1 MKLAEELA
9 VLCRYQLC
17 LFCYDRIKTE
27 CGNLCP
33 GCRTEYSSE
42 KELQKKPDAR
52 QQKGSH
58 SGPGSTEQS
67 PQKHSPNAH
76 RLALPAGKALHAS
89 PGNRSRAAPAQ
100 AIPIPLPP
108 PPPPPPPAARHT
120 QQWPQ
125 QGSQSE
131 AAESLHASSGSSAPS
146 PSAQAARKGHPGTAT
161 VAVPVRRRNQAVQ
174 QKQDAQPATVPLHAS
189 QPEAHSS
196 GSSRPELGA
205 GSSSQEGSRVA
216 MQNGVHPPPPRW
228 PNASAADVNR
238 VSAAAAAVCESWRLQ
253 KKRQGPAA
261 PDHEVCPHICLQMCC
276 ARDALLAC
284 LLAASSHAQSRC
296 QVKRAQDRI

>member
-1 MKLAEELA
+1 M
-9 VLCRYQLC
+9 LCRYQLC

-52 QQKGSH
+52 QQKASH

-76 RLALPAGKALHAS
+76 RLASPAGKALHAS
-89 PGNRSRAAPAQ
+89 PGSRSRAAPAQ
-100 AIPIPLPP
+100 AIPIP
-108 PPPPPPPAARHT
+108 PPPPPPAARQA

-146 PSAQAARKGHPGTAT
+146 PSAQAPRKGHPGTAT
-161 VAVPVRRRNQAVQ
+161 VAVPVRRRGQAVH
-174 QKQDAQPATVPLHAS
+174 QKHDAQPATVPLHAS

-196 GSSRPELGA
+196 SSSSSRPQLGT
-205 GSSSQEGSRVA
+205 GSSSQEGSKMA
-216 MQNGVHPPPPRW
+216 LQNGVHAPPPMW
-228 PNASAADVNR
+228 ATAFAADVNR
-238 VSAAAAAVCESWRLQ
+238 MPEAAAAVCESWRLQ

-261 PDHEVCPHICLQMCC
+261 PDHEVCPHTWLSLCLQVCC
-276 ARDALLAC
+276 ARGTCMLAGC
-284 LLAASSHAQSRC
+284 PFPCARLMPRGRSPR
-296 QVKRAQDRI
+296 

>member
-1 MKLAEELA
+1 M
-9 VLCRYQLC
+9 LCRYQLC

-52 QQKGSH
+52 QQKASH

-67 PQKHSPNAH
+67 PRSTHPMVTGWHPQQARLCMPRQAAGQGLH
-76 RLALPAGKALHAS
+76 RLRPSLL
-89 PGNRSRAAPAQ
+89 
-100 AIPIPLPP
+100 
-108 PPPPPPPAARHT
+108 PPPPPPAAARQA

-146 PSAQAARKGHPGTAT
+146 PSAQAPRKGHPGIAT
-161 VAVPVRRRNQAVQ
+161 VAVPVRRRGQAVH
-174 QKQDAQPATVPLHAS
+174 QKHDAQPAAVPLHAS

-196 GSSRPELGA
+196 SSSRPELGT
-205 GSSSQEGSRVA
+205 GSSSQEGSRMA
-216 MQNGVHPPPPRW
+216 LQNGVHAPPPMW
-228 PNASAADVNR
+228 ATGFAADVNR
-238 VSAAAAAVCESWRLQ
+238 MPEAAAAVCESWRLQ
-253 KKRQGPAA
+253 KKHQGPAA
-261 PDHEVCPHICLQMCC
+261 PDHEVCPHTWLFSVCKC
-276 ARDALLAC
+276 AAQEILAC
-284 LLAASSHAQSRC
+284 LLAA
-296 QVKRAQDRI
+296 